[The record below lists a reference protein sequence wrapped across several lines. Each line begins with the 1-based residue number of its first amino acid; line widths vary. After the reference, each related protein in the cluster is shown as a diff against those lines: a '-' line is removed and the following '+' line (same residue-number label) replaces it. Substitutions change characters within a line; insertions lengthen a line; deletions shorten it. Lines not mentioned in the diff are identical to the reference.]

1 MAGKTSLFFILCYIC
16 LSLAQTQTSHRK
28 AYLRS
33 GLLFEK
39 HHTEPI
45 LVNPTQL
52 TFYRNLNLTLLLQSN
67 QLLQYYTKAYIEFCE
82 VIRGST
88 LSTTNEHTKKPKQ
101 YFFLENKHTASQ
113 AEHACFKHNAKLPE
127 IKSTADIE
135 AIKLIAMQ
143 NKKYVFPTGITYDTS
158 SKVFRF
164 MSNKEIVP
172 FSPDT
177 FETIAIHNNGTHDE
191 HLTIQAN
198 LLHYMAAAHKIFY
211 EFCPNKKPILKLYG
225 FLTDRILYATLCEKL
240 SPEELKP
247 KTNNLLLQI
256 TSHICL
262 RDFQGLNATTLLIG
276 KELQAF
282 TKSPKTR
289 IARES
294 NATKTIECYSKICT
308 DLSTTL
314 HLIDQHNHIFN
325 KINNSDIQAK
335 FLVIYHTL
343 KLHNFT
349 TLSNYQQFLY
359 TIFSSE
365 TSVTFIRPIPDA
377 EIIYFHAKELT
388 NIANSRQNFTILSLK
403 NKYSYNQHLILIA
416 NSSNPETY
424 FLENIASDLKH
435 IRTKRNPILA
445 VGGGI
450 MAANAVTSIFTGES
464 PLSWF
469 GNILSSTLGLASKA
483 DIKNVILHL
492 QHHATA
498 LTDIVINQ
506 EQLHNSY
513 LNIRKNVL
521 NIQDITAQMEYGTAN
536 MAVELDNKLAIKNL
550 QVVMQ
555 LTLLKIASAF
565 TAAQQHKAS
574 PYIFSQDELDTI
586 ASTVRNKKIFLSTSM
601 NDVIVNVVQ
610 NNSNILF
617 IFTIPVLDER
627 SMFNFYE
634 AKTIPI
640 FEHDKSYI
648 ANSDLQFFAIT
659 ANTNEYSVVSES
671 EYYFCLTQKQCQ
683 ISDVI
688 HPINSDSHC
697 TIQTFQENKQVCELI
712 PTQTPQ
718 KPFFAFYGNKTFFSV
733 PQPVAIRITCQ
744 ETPLSYVTDSQTK
757 TVSGTGFIEIKPSCT
772 IVLPDSRKY
781 FSNPILEAEYLEN
794 SNFMA
799 ILKES
804 QPTILNFSFHIPKP
818 TQATTETPVT
828 LKPIELSVIQQ
839 IIHEISQPAKSLSA
853 AAIFF
858 IIILIITILAIIP
871 CIFSKCCRTWFTT
884 CTLMK
889 NPKSWWTE
897 YKNYDLSN
905 FTKLNRSSY
914 FKFLQKFRKNKF
926 TRPTED
932 INFAYSYQQAHNPDT
947 QLQQHQPYTTVTL
960 PEHPDT
966 SYTQRYTVTP
976 QLHDPP
982 TPTLVYPQF
991 RFHTRTQDIRN
1002 ERPSPVH
1009 IPPINNSE

>member
-1 MAGKTSLFFILCYIC
+1 MEAVKT
-16 LSLAQTQTSHRK
+16 
-28 AYLRS
+28 
-33 GLLFEK
+33 
-39 HHTEPI
+39 
-45 LVNPTQL
+45 
-52 TFYRNLNLTLLLQSN
+52 
-67 QLLQYYTKAYIEFCE
+67 
-82 VIRGST
+82 
-88 LSTTNEHTKKPKQ
+88 
-101 YFFLENKHTASQ
+101 
-113 AEHACFKHNAKLPE
+113 
-127 IKSTADIE
+127 
-135 AIKLIAMQ
+135 IAMQ
-143 NKKYVFPTGITYDTS
+143 HKKYIFPSGIMYDYPS
-158 SKVFRF
+158 RLFRF
-164 MSNKEIVP
+164 KSNKEIVP

-177 FETIAIHNNGTHDE
+177 FETIAYHRNNTHDE
-191 HLTIQAN
+191 QLTIQDKS
-198 LLHYMAAAHKIFY
+198 LHHMASAHKFVY
-211 EFCPNKKPILKLYG
+211 EFCPNRKPNLKLYG
-225 FLTDRILYATLCEKL
+225 ILTDRIQYATLCEKL
-240 SPEELKP
+240 SPQELKP

-256 TSHICL
+256 TSHICK
-262 RDFQGLNATTLLIG
+262 RDYQGLNATTLLIE

-289 IARES
+289 IAREP
-294 NATKTIECYSKICT
+294 NITNVIECYSKICS
-308 DLSTTL
+308 DLSLTL
-314 HLIDQHNHIFN
+314 QLIDQHNHIFS
-325 KINNSDIQAK
+325 KVNNSDLEAK
-335 FLVIYHTL
+335 FLVTFHTL
-343 KLHNFT
+343 AYNNMTKLT
-349 TLSNYQQFLY
+349 NYQQFLHAL
-359 TIFSSE
+359 FSFENHISFLKP
-365 TSVTFIRPIPDA
+365 VVDA
-377 EIIYFHAKELT
+377 EIIYFHLQELI
-388 NIANSRQNFTILSLK
+388 NIALNRPNFDIETLK
-403 NKYSYNQHLILIA
+403 IKYSYTRHLKYITR
-416 NSSNPETY
+416 SDDPEKY

-445 VGGGI
+445 VGGGL

-483 DIKNVILHL
+483 DLKNIILHL

-498 LTDIVINQ
+498 ISDIVINQ

-574 PYIFSQDELDTI
+574 PYIFSQDELDNI

-671 EYYFCLTQKQCQ
+671 EYYFCLTQKQCH

-733 PQPVAIRITCQ
+733 PQPIAIRITCQ
-744 ETPLSYVTDSQTK
+744 ETPLSYVTDTQTK

-781 FSNPILEAEYLEN
+781 FSNPILEAEYLES

-804 QPTILNFSFHIPKP
+804 QPTILNFTFHIPKP

-839 IIHEISQPAKSLSA
+839 IFHEISQPAKSLSA

-858 IIILIITILAIIP
+858 IIILIIAIIAIIP

-889 NPKSWWTE
+889 NPRSWWTE

-905 FTKLNRSSY
+905 FTKLNRSIY
-914 FKFLQKFRKNKF
+914 FKFLQKFRKKNF

-932 INFAYSYQQAHNPDT
+932 INFAYSYQQAQNPDT
-947 QLQQHQPYTTVTL
+947 QLQHQQPYTTVTL

-966 SYTQRYTVTP
+966 SYNHRYTITP

-982 TPTLVYPQF
+982 TPTLIYPQF
-991 RFHTRTQDIRN
+991 RFSPRTQEPRN
-1002 ERPSPVH
+1002 ERPPPVH
-1009 IPPINNSE
+1009 IPPINNSEQ